1 MKTET
6 SQQKPLPNWE
16 ELLQVAQQNTTAKW
30 ISRPGQTPAT
40 ATISSYL
47 HRLNSGEKA
56 SVLLY
61 RDTHAWCPFCE
72 RVWFALEE
80 KQIPFETELIDLSN
94 KPQWYKDMVPT
105 ALVPAVKIEGELVYE
120 SKDILL
126 ALEKKFD
133 RFPLL
138 PIASQER
145 SVALDMIE
153 NFDSNGL
160 IKSGYAFLR
169 GKPANSEQ
177 STETIPEQITAQ
189 LLNLQTT
196 FETKLDQLEVTL
208 GQYPGAYFMG
218 EFSLV
223 DIMYTPALRRFAANL
238 PVFRGYSLYDNDRF
252 PRLNQWLT
260 AINKRSAYQRV
271 KPSPRTNNLVM
282 HNLFGVQPIHNSK
295 SLNVTQPQTHTALG
309 SDKQDYYMEAAARL
323 SSNYQTVIADI
334 IKNSGIKKWVS
345 QETLPS
351 IESAID
357 GHLRRLVNCLI
368 EGSIPLFSDKPVD
381 SKTDQQNEGKE
392 EPAADAAVGAI
403 ALAFLR
409 NRVCVPRDMSAGA
422 AVALETTIDAML
434 SSIY

>member
-6 SQQKPLPNWE
+6 SQQKSLPNWE
-16 ELLQVAQQNTTAKW
+16 ELLEVAQQNTTAKW

-40 ATISSYL
+40 ATISSHL
-47 HRLNSGEKA
+47 HRLSPGEKP

-61 RDTHAWCPFCE
+61 RDTHGWCPFCE

-145 SVALDMIE
+145 SAALDMIE
-153 NFDSNGL
+153 NFDANGL
-160 IKSGYAFLR
+160 VKSGYAFLR

-177 STETIPEQITAQ
+177 STETIPEQIAAQ

-196 FETKLDQLEVTL
+196 FETKSDQLEVTL
-208 GQYPGAYFMG
+208 GQYPGVYFMG

-260 AINKRSAYQRV
+260 AINKRSSYQRI
-271 KPSPRTNNLVM
+271 KPSARTNNLIIFFVGLIP
-282 HNLFGVQPIHNSK
+282 HRLHGVQNY
-295 SLNVTQPQTHTALG
+295 LG
-309 SDKQDYYMEAAARL
+309 LESPCNFPPVSCLL
-323 SSNYQTVIADI
+323 SPVSFFNYEQ
-334 IKNSGIKKWVS
+334 
-345 QETLPS
+345 
-351 IESAID
+351 
-357 GHLRRLVNCLI
+357 
-368 EGSIPLFSDKPVD
+368 
-381 SKTDQQNEGKE
+381 
-392 EPAADAAVGAI
+392 
-403 ALAFLR
+403 
-409 NRVCVPRDMSAGA
+409 
-422 AVALETTIDAML
+422 
-434 SSIY
+434 

>member
-6 SQQKPLPNWE
+6 SQQKSLPEWE
-16 ELLQVAQQNTTAKW
+16 ELLEVAQQNTTAKW

-40 ATISSYL
+40 ATISSHL
-47 HRLNSGEKA
+47 HRLSPGEKP

-61 RDTHAWCPFCE
+61 RDTHGWCPFCE

-145 SVALDMIE
+145 SAALDMIE
-153 NFDSNGL
+153 NFDANGL
-160 IKSGYAFLR
+160 VKSGYAFLR
-169 GKPANSEQ
+169 GKPANSEK
-177 STETIPEQITAQ
+177 STETIPEQIAAQ

-196 FETKLDQLEVTL
+196 FETKLDQLELLL
-208 GQYPGAYFMG
+208 GQYPGVYFMG

-223 DIMYTPALRRFAANL
+223 DIMYTPAIRRFAANL

-260 AINKRSAYQRV
+260 AINKRSSYQRI
-271 KPSPRTNNLVM
+271 KPSARTNNLIM
-282 HNLFGVQPIHNSK
+282 HKLFGVQPIHKNK
-295 SLNVTQPQTHTALG
+295 SLSVTQPQPHGEVESQTEEY
-309 SDKQDYYMEAAARL
+309 SMEAAARL

-334 IKNSGIKKWVS
+334 IKNSGIKKWVI

-351 IESAID
+351 IELAIER
-357 GHLRRLVNCLI
+357 HLRRLVHCLI

-381 SKTDQQNEGKE
+381 SKTDQQNEEKE
-392 EPAADAAVGAI
+392 ESAADAAVGAI